1 MLAKNL
7 HLVSEPCEESLNLAA
22 LVLAVRR
29 EHLGGGLEPVL
40 TRLSLRLAPGAGRG
54 PSRSRELCVTGLAPK
69 GEAQTRPGT
78 GHG

>member
-7 HLVSEPCEESLNLAA
+7 HLVSEPCEESLNLAP

-29 EHLGGGLEPVL
+29 EHLGGGLEPAS

-54 PSRSRELCVTGLAPK
+54 PSQSWEIYVTGSAPK
-69 GEAQTRPGT
+69 REAQTPPGT
-78 GHG
+78 GRG